1 LSTLSIHLIQSLE
14 LKIKT
19 IILAGGLGTRIS
31 EETVDKPKPM
41 VLIDDKPMLWHIM
54 HIYGIQGFT
63 DFVIAGGHKMHIIE
77 EWVSHLKTSWNI
89 QVLDTGQEDQTG
101 SRIIKAMAHIG
112 DERCFVTYGD
122 GLGNIDLKKLLQ
134 FHVKGSATLTLTA
147 VRPPSRF
154 GVIQSENGVITHF
167 GEKNQ
172 ADAGWINGGF
182 FVVEPEIRKLNFNK
196 NTSFEA
202 DVIPKLVARREVN
215 AFHHKGFWQPMD
227 TLREKHILEEISK
240 KNVPD
245 WLIL

>member
-1 LSTLSIHLIQSLE
+1 MSTLSIHLIQSLE

>member
-1 LSTLSIHLIQSLE
+1 
-14 LKIKT
+14 
-19 IILAGGLGTRIS
+19 
-31 EETVDKPKPM
+31 M

-63 DFVIAGGHKMHIIE
+63 DFVIAGGHKMHVIE

-182 FVVEPEIRKLNFNK
+182 FVVEPKIRKLNFNK

>member
-1 LSTLSIHLIQSLE
+1 MES
-14 LKIKT
+14 KIKT

-31 EETVDKPKPM
+31 EETINKPKPM
-41 VLIDDKPMLWHIM
+41 VLIDDKPILWHIM
-54 HIYGIQGFT
+54 HIYGTQGFT
-63 DFVIAGGHKMHIIE
+63 DFVISGGHKIHIIE
-77 EWVSHLKTSWNI
+77 EWVSRLKTNWNI
-89 QVLDTGQEDQTG
+89 QVLNTGQEAQTG
-101 SRIIKAMAHIG
+101 SRIIKTMAHIG
-112 DERCFVTYGD
+112 DERCFATYGD

-134 FHVKGSATLTLTA
+134 FHVKGSAAITLTA

-182 FVVEPEIRKLNFNK
+182 FVLEPEIGKLNYNK

-202 DVIPKLVARREVN
+202 HIIPKMVAKRKVN

-227 TLREKHILEEISK
+227 TLRDKHILEEISK

-245 WLIL
+245 WLSL